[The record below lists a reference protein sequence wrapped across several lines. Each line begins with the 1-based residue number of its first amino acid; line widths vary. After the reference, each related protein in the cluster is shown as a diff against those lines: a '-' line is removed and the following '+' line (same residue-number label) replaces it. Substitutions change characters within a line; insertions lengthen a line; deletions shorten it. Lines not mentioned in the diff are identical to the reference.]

1 METTPFILSLS
12 LALVTTMLLFVGGLP
27 LAYVLAYKNFPGK
40 NILDLGLS
48 LPLLIPPTV
57 LGFYLLILFAPSG
70 FFGHIAAYFGIR
82 LAFSFTGIII
92 GSCIASIPF
101 MIQPLKAALLSVP
114 KSHLEASYTLGK
126 SPLETF
132 IRIALPASMPGILS
146 ALALTFAH
154 AMGEFGVIL
163 MLGGSI
169 PGVTKV
175 ASIALY
181 EYVEM
186 QNYSAAHGYAAI
198 LVIISCLVLFSMN
211 HWKKTERTYLL

>member
-1 METTPFILSLS
+1 MEVTPFILSTA
-12 LALVTTMLLFVGGLP
+12 LALITTTLLFIGGLP
-27 LAYVLAYKNFPGK
+27 LAYILAYKKFTGK
-40 NILDLGLS
+40 QLLDICIS

-57 LGFYLLILFAPSG
+57 LGFYLLLLFSPTG
-70 FFGHIAAYFGIR
+70 FLGHLAQYFGLR
-82 LAFSFTGIII
+82 LAFSFPGIVI
-92 GSCIASIPF
+92 GACIASVPF

-132 IRIALPASMPGILS
+132 FRIALPASLPGILS

-154 AMGEFGVIL
+154 TMGEFGVIL

-169 PGVTKV
+169 PGSTKV

-181 EYVEM
+181 EYVEA
-186 QNYSAAHGYAAI
+186 QQYSTAHMYAAI
-198 LVIISCLVLFSMN
+198 MVILSCLILFCIN
-211 HWKKTERTYLL
+211 RWKKTESAYLL